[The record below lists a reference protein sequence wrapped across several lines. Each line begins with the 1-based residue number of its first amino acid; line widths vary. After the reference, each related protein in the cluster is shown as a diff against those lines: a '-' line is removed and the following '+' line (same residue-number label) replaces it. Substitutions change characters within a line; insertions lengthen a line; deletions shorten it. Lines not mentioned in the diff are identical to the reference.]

1 MSPPNRSFALALAAA
16 AALAACS
23 SAPPARVRTVQID
36 RTTYGIAHITAP
48 DYEGIGYGFAYAH
61 AQDDLCLMADRLLT
75 LRGERTRYL
84 GAQGTAHISLNQLSN
99 PRVDLFIRAHMDD
112 AVLESA
118 ASAWS
123 PDLQAA
129 VRGYVAGYNRYL
141 QNAVEAGTVPE
152 SCRGKPWLQ
161 PMTVGDVRRGVENTM
176 ILGSLGAFADAVLD
190 ADPPARQRGHASV
203 DAPTPDG
210 AAAELARDR
219 FNSNPEGAAYGSNG
233 WAFGRNATPDG
244 HGVLLGNPHFPWSGP
259 DRFWEVHLTIPGTL
273 DVMGASGGMLPVVL
287 IGFNR
292 DVAWTHTVSTGQR
305 FTLYELT
312 LDPADPTVYLVDGQR
327 RKMTARTV
335 ALPAGAEGSRPIS
348 KVFYDSEWGPIVAMP
363 KAGLGWTAS
372 HAYALHDANTLN
384 MRAGDTWMRMARA
397 HDVGELRA
405 AMGNQGLPWVNT
417 IAADRQGNAMYADL
431 SVVPDVSAAMLES
444 CAPSPAAAA
453 LFDRA
458 GLAVLDGSRS
468 ACAWSRDAAA
478 TQPGIIAA
486 RRMPVLVTPDWVQ
499 NSNDSYWLS
508 NPDVPPATGIS
519 PLVGPVGTVQGLRT
533 RSAIQ
538 EIRGRLAGSDGL
550 AGDRMGPS
558 ELRSVIFR
566 DRNFAGE
573 LVMDDLVA
581 ACKAADAL
589 LSRDAREG
597 CRVLSAWDRTDDAG
611 SAGAPLFREFWRK
624 ARGIPNVW
632 RVPFDPG
639 RPVATP
645 SGLAMDRRATRDAVF
660 QALAEAVALVRAA
673 GFAPDVALGVP
684 QSRVVHGHRVA
695 LHGGTEFEGVLN
707 KLEAE
712 GQQAIDAG
720 GYRVDFG
727 SSYLQV
733 VTFDERGPLAQAILT
748 YGQSGEPGSEHA
760 YDQLP
765 LFAAKHWQSLP
776 FHPEDVEAQRIGQPL
791 RLEY

>member
-1 MSPPNRSFALALAAA
+1 M
-16 AALAACS
+16 
-23 SAPPARVRTVQID
+23 QID

-48 DYEGIGYGFAYAH
+48 DDEGIGYGAAYAH
-61 AQDDLCLMADRLLT
+61 AQDDLCLMANQLLT
-75 LRGERTRYL
+75 LRGDRTRYL
-84 GAQGTAHISLNQLSN
+84 GAQGTAAISLNHLSN
-99 PRVDLFIRAHMDD
+99 PRADLFIRAHMDD
-112 AVLESA
+112 PALARA

-123 PDLQAA
+123 PELLAS

-141 QNAVEAGTVPE
+141 QEAMAAGTVPG
-152 SCRGKPWLQ
+152 SCRGQPWLQ
-161 PMTVGDVRRGVENTM
+161 PMTLGDVRRGIENTM
-176 ILGSLGAFADAVLD
+176 ILGGLGAFADAVLD
-190 ADPPARQRGHASV
+190 ADPPSGQRGK
-203 DAPTPDG
+203 
-210 AAAELARDR
+210 AAADVPARDAAVAEIARHR
-219 FNSNPEGAAYGSNG
+219 FNANPEGAAYGSNG

-259 DRFWEVHLTIPGTL
+259 DRFWEVHLTIPGRL
-273 DVMGASGGMLPVVL
+273 DVMGASGGMLPVVV

-327 RKMTARTV
+327 RRMTARTV
-335 ALPAGAEGSRPIS
+335 ALPAAASGSRGIS
-348 KVFYDSEWGPIVAMP
+348 KVFYGSEWGPIISMP
-363 KAGLGWTAS
+363 RAGLGWTAT

-397 HDVGELRA
+397 HDIAELRA
-405 AMGNQGLPWVNT
+405 ALGNQGLPWVNT

-431 SVVPDVSAAMLES
+431 SVVPDVSAAMLER
-444 CAPSPAAAA
+444 CAPSPAASA
-453 LFDRA
+453 LFAKA

-468 ACAWSRDAAA
+468 ACAWPRDPDAA
-478 TQPGIIAA
+478 QPGVISA

-508 NPDVPPATGIS
+508 NPDVPPMAGLS

-573 LVMDDLVA
+573 LVMDDLSA

-589 LSRDAREG
+589 LSPDAREG
-597 CRVLSAWDRTDDAG
+597 CRVLTAWDRTDDAG

-624 ARGIPNVW
+624 ARNIPNVW

-645 SGLAMDRRATRDAVF
+645 RGLAMDKRATRGAVF

-673 GFAPDVALGVP
+673 GFAPDVTLGVP
-684 QSRVVHGHRVA
+684 QSRVLHGQRMP
-695 LHGGTEFEGVLN
+695 LHGGAEFEGVLN

-712 GQQAIDAG
+712 GQRTIDAG
-720 GYRVDFG
+720 GYRVNFG
-727 SSYLQV
+727 SSYMQV
-733 VTFDERGPLAQAILT
+733 VTFDDRGPSAQAILT
-748 YGQSGEPGSEHA
+748 YGQSSEPGSEHA
-760 YDQLP
+760 YDQLT
-765 LFAAKHWQSLP
+765 LFAAKRWQPLP